1 MTMAA
6 LVIAVLFFA
15 AALYD
20 SACLIAALQ
29 DRHPPFARLKG
40 RRAALEAEERW
51 CTTLLLHGWIDT
63 HSYQQRISGLAH
75 GRRVTETRY
84 RS

>member
-1 MTMAA
+1 MAA
-6 LVIAVLFFA
+6 LAIAVLFFA

-29 DRHPPFARLKG
+29 GGRPPFARLKG

-63 HSYQQRISGLAH
+63 HSYQQRMSGLAH
-75 GRRVTETRY
+75 GRRVTE
-84 RS
+84 SWHHS